1 MEVRKKSG
9 IQTTSTSLA
18 YEGGGTN
25 SAQDHRS
32 YLSMYAEA
40 PNQEITLED
49 FEIYSFNRL
58 KGL

>member
-9 IQTTSTSLA
+9 IQTVA
-18 YEGGGTN
+18 YDGPG
-25 SAQDHRS
+25 SYDSKS

-40 PNQEITLED
+40 PNQETTLED

-58 KGL
+58 KGKI